1 MNQLNETKQIQH
13 LLKQRKRFM
22 RELRNVKVLNK
33 RLKEKGELTIYDTEY
48 VECLD
53 EDIAIVNKDLMEL
66 GYR

>member
-1 MNQLNETKQIQH
+1 
-13 LLKQRKRFM
+13 M